1 MSSGGGG
8 GSGVPAD
15 TTNVQ
20 TIREAPEIEARRL
33 GLMDAATELAKKQTT
48 LPAYQVAAMTTPG
61 ARSLIRSGKATLR
74 PKYGIMNLFGYD
86 PKHKAKLPYYDI
98 FPLIFPLEPAKGG
111 FIGLNFHYLKPGAR
125 AAFLRSLANTTTD
138 KKFDKKTRYRINWR
152 NNAFMRKTAKHYLFN
167 HVRTSFLNI
176 TAEEMAIAIFLPVA
190 RFKKG
195 SPY

>member
-1 MSSGGGG
+1 MAT
-8 GSGVPAD
+8 VFD
-15 TTNVQ
+15 KILDKTTGPKSYDWY
-20 TIREAPEIEARRL
+20 R
-33 GLMDAATELAKKQTT
+33 KK
-48 LPAYQVAAMTTPG
+48 VAAMTTPG

-86 PKHKAKLPYYDI
+86 PKHKEKLPYYDT

-111 FIGLNFHYLKPGAR
+111 FIGLNFHYLPPLAR
-125 AAFLRSLANTTTD
+125 VRFLRSLANTTNNN
-138 KKFDKKTRYRINWR
+138 KFDKSTRYRINWR
-152 NNAFMRKTAKHYLFN
+152 NNEFMRKTAKHYLFN
-167 HVRTSFLNI
+167 QVRTSFLNI

>member
-1 MSSGGGG
+1 MAT
-8 GSGVPAD
+8 VFDKILD
-15 TTNVQ
+15 T
-20 TIREAPEIEARRL
+20 
-33 GLMDAATELAKKQTT
+33 ATGPKSYDWYRKK
-48 LPAYQVAAMTTPG
+48 VAAMTTPG

>member
-1 MSSGGGG
+1 MAT
-8 GSGVPAD
+8 VFD
-15 TTNVQ
+15 KILDKTTGPKSYDWYRKQVQ
-20 TIREAPEIEARRL
+20 S
-33 GLMDAATELAKKQTT
+33 
-48 LPAYQVAAMTTPG
+48 MTTPG
-61 ARSLIRSGKATLR
+61 ARSLINKGKATLR